1 MSLYKK
7 IASLSLIFVLSVSLA
22 IAQTSNG
29 GSKLSASGASGVITT
44 AVPFLTISPDAR
56 SGGLGDAGVAISPDA
71 NSVYW
76 NVGKLAFAQK
86 DYGAAISYTPWLR
99 KLVND
104 MSLAQLSGYAKIRKN
119 EAIGISFRYF
129 KLGEIQ
135 FTDQVG
141 NKLQTYRPN
150 EFSVGA
156 VYSRK
161 MSKNWSVGLGIKYI
175 RSDLAGN
182 VTIPGSNTVAKP
194 ASTAAADIGVYHNN
208 NKLIIAGRP
217 AQFSF
222 GANISDLGGKVT
234 YTDNDQKEFIPTN
247 LRLGVAG
254 TIEVDQFSKVVL
266 IFDVNKLMVP
276 SNPTY
281 KYDANGNLQT
291 DANGKPV
298 IDKGRDPHTTGVLSG
313 VLGSFSDAPGGFKEE
328 LQEIILNPAVEYW
341 YNDLFSVRAGYH
353 YENKFKGNRKYV
365 TLGLGVRYNVFGLD
379 FAYLIPVAQNN
390 PLAETL
396 RFTLHFD
403 FEKAKASSAPVIEE

>member
-1 MSLYKK
+1 MFVKKLFLAAFIIFGVASIVKAQSLG
-7 IASLSLIFVLSVSLA
+7 
-22 IAQTSNG
+22 G
-29 GSKLSASGASGVITT
+29 GSLNKGDIKVVTT

-56 SGGLGDAGVAISPDA
+56 SGALGDAGAAISPDA

-76 NVGKLAFAQK
+76 NVGKLAFVQK
-86 DYGAAISYTPWLR
+86 DYGAAISYSPWLR

-135 FTDQVG
+135 FTDQNG
-141 NKLQTYRPN
+141 ARLNTYRPN

-161 MSKNWSVGLGIKYI
+161 MTNKWSVGMGLKYI

-208 NKLIIAGRP
+208 NNLTLAGRP

-222 GANISDLGGKVT
+222 GLNISDIGGKVT
-234 YTDNDQKEFIPTN
+234 YTDNDQREFIPTN
-247 LRLGVAG
+247 LRMGVAG
-254 TIEVDQFSKVVL
+254 TVEVDQFSKVVL
-266 IFDVNKLMVP
+266 IFDINKLMVP
-276 SNPTY
+276 SAPTR
-281 KYDANGNLQT
+281 DSTGA
-291 DANGKPV
+291 
-298 IDKGRDPHTTGVLSG
+298 IIKGRDPRQTGVLAG
-313 VLGSFSDAPGGFKEE
+313 MLGSFGDAPGGFSEE
-328 LQEIILNPAVEYW
+328 LQEIIFNPAAEYW
-341 YNDLFSVRAGYH
+341 YNDLFAVRAGYH
-353 YENKFKGNRKYV
+353 YEHKNKGNRRYV

-379 FAYLIPVAQNN
+379 FAYLIPIAQNN

-403 FEKAKASSAPVIEE
+403 FEKKKASSAPIIEEE

>member
-1 MSLYKK
+1 MFAKK
-7 IASLSLIFVLSVSLA
+7 ISLSICIFFGVSTLVN
-22 IAQTSNG
+22 AQISGYSNP
-29 GSKLSASGASGVITT
+29 VITT

-76 NVGKLAFAQK
+76 NVGKLAFVQK
-86 DYGAAISYTPWLR
+86 DYGAAISYSPWLR

-104 MSLAQLSGYAKIRKN
+104 MSLAQISGYAKIRKN

-161 MSKNWSVGLGIKYI
+161 MSKNWSVGLGLKYL

-208 NKLIIAGRP
+208 NKLIVAGRP

-234 YTDNDQKEFIPTN
+234 YTDNDQREFIPTN

-276 SNPTY
+276 STPTY
-281 KYDANGNLQT
+281 KRDAGGNLVIDPVT
-291 DANGKPV
+291 NKPI
-298 IDKGRDPHTTGVLSG
+298 IDKGKDPHTTGVLSG
-313 VLGSFSDAPGGFKEE
+313 VLGSFTDAPGGFNEE
-328 LQEIILNPAVEYW
+328 LQEIILNPAIEYW
-341 YNDLFSVRAGYH
+341 YNDLFAVRAGYH
-353 YENKFKGNRKYV
+353 YENKNKGNRKYV
-365 TLGLGVRYNVFGLD
+365 TLGLGVHYNVFGLD

-403 FEKAKASSAPVIEE
+403 FEKVKDSAPVIEE